1 MNKAE
6 KVSDILHI
14 LDTYYPTVETPLH
27 HKDAYTLLL
36 AVLLSAQC
44 TDERVN
50 KITPLLFKKADNPFD
65 MLKMSVEEIR
75 EIIKPCGL
83 SPMKSKGIWGLSK
96 ILIEKY
102 EGQVPDTFEALE
114 ELPAVGHKTASVVMT
129 QWFGKPAFPVDTHI
143 HRLAFR
149 WGLTAGK
156 NVEQTERDLKRLIP
170 EDCWNKVH
178 LQIIYF
184 GRAYCPARGH
194 VWQNC
199 PICQKYL
206 RKNLRD

>member
-194 VWQNC
+194 VWHNC